1 MPSNHLLKLIVL
13 VIAIFFTGQVA
24 SAQLRVV
31 GKVSGTVLDP
41 TGAVVP
47 NAQITLK
54 DTMTGITKEATSND
68 NGTFLFPDLTS
79 GTYELVIVR
88 DGFQKSVV
96 PNVVVN
102 TSQTTDVRVNLEVG
116 KPTETV
122 TVARGYS
129 ELV

>member
-1 MPSNHLLKLIVL
+1 MQSNHLPKLMVLAIVL
-13 VIAIFFTGQVA
+13 LFTGQVA
-24 SAQLRVV
+24 NAQLRVV

-54 DTMTGITKEATSND
+54 DTQTGITKEATTND

-79 GTYELVIVR
+79 GAYELVVTR
-88 DGFQKSVV
+88 EGFQKSLIT
-96 PNVVVN
+96 NVVVN
-102 TSQTTDVRVNLEVG
+102 TSQTTDVKVNLELG

-122 TVARGYS
+122 TVLG
-129 ELV
+129 